1 MNAKFTIR
9 DVDTAF
15 KAVALNAMAF
25 QFVLPELRTEGLA
38 LLAVGK
44 NAHALIHVPVESRTE
59 AVLLKAM
66 ESDVYVL
73 PHIPKHAW
81 SESLAL
87 RVIEKHALDL
97 ESVPKE
103 FCTETVVRVAVQRN
117 GMALEFAPNHLI
129 TQSLVDAA
137 VTNCARALQ
146 FSPPEFRS
154 ERESFRAGFPY
165 RFDYVSSMKTLYGCM
180 SITTCI
186 VPTRWLGMAL
196 PTFDGS
202 VVYTDRI
209 DRAEM
214 DRLTYMVFRF
224 TELDF
229 DSVIHTITLDIC
241 HLEEGTDK
249 QPLFCGDY
257 FDAPITI
264 HPRVIE
270 FTDANWCIEVVL
282 LNHLLAPWN
291 SASVYEFCYYNID
304 DLLSA
309 LSVCTDFVFE
319 FGIGNTPEDIIP
331 PVLERLAGCE
341 PQCITLTMFANNQSI
356 CEHSVT
362 LPYCTDM
369 IVSKFS
375 NFAWDSYGED
385 QEVPEY
391 AALPVFGDVG
401 VKHEKMLIS
410 VLVGC
415 EPPITNL
422 AS

>member
-1 MNAKFTIR
+1 MNPKFLIT
-9 DVDTAF
+9 DSETAL
-15 KAVALNAMAF
+15 KAVALNGMSF
-25 QFVLPELRTEGLA
+25 QFVLQHLRTEELA

-44 NAHALIHVPVESRTE
+44 NAHALKHVPVELRTE

-66 ESDVYVL
+66 ESKVYVL
-73 PHIPKHAW
+73 PHIPEHAW
-81 SESLAL
+81 SEALAL
-87 RVIEKHALDL
+87 KVVESHALDL
-97 ESVPKE
+97 KNIPVD
-103 FCTETVVRVAVQRN
+103 FCTEAVVIKAVQGN
-117 GMALEFAPNHLI
+117 GMALEHVPKHLFS
-129 TQSLVDAA
+129 QSLVDIA
-137 VTNCARALQ
+137 VANCDKVLK

-154 ERESFRAGFPY
+154 ERESLRAGFPY
-165 RFDYVSSMKTLYGCM
+165 RFDYVSSMQTLYGGM

-186 VPTRWLGMAL
+186 VPTRWLDMAL

-202 VVYTDRI
+202 VVYTDKI
-209 DRAEM
+209 NRAEM
-214 DRLTYMVFRF
+214 DRQTDMVFRF

-229 DSVIHTITLDIC
+229 DSVIHKITLDIC
-241 HLEEGTDK
+241 HLEEGTDEE
-249 QPLFCGDY
+249 PLFRGDY

-291 SASVYEFCYYNID
+291 ATSVYEFCYYNID
-304 DLLSA
+304 DFLSA

-331 PVLERLAGCE
+331 PVLERLDGCE

-362 LPYCTDM
+362 LTYCTDM

-375 NFAWDSYGED
+375 NFAWDSYGVD

-415 EPPITNL
+415 EPTAPDF
-422 AS
+422 A